1 MKVYLTNS
9 PGTYFWS
16 AGREGERG
24 CLEEANEPGCWLCQ
38 HHHFSA
44 FFSLFLFSCWARL
57 SCKGPSH
64 VCGATQLSVE
74 PLYTAPSNML
84 SRSQVLTKDAN
95 RWQNCVRTGI
105 CRLEFQV
112 LSPPLA
118 GDGKVSKVLRT
129 SKPPC
134 FHLES
139 GSLAA
144 SISMLMIG
152 SDVRYFR
159 DSEKSHWFINTF
171 ELFQSDYA

>member
-1 MKVYLTNS
+1 M
-9 PGTYFWS
+9 
-16 AGREGERG
+16 
-24 CLEEANEPGCWLCQ
+24 
-38 HHHFSA
+38 
-44 FFSLFLFSCWARL
+44 
-57 SCKGPSH
+57 
-64 VCGATQLSVE
+64 CGATQLSVE

-152 SDVRYFR
+152 SDVGILETLKRVTGLLTRLNCFKAITR
-159 DSEKSHWFINTF
+159 DEEKIKLREGDRGHEVERTKVPQRESLVIGKRLALRVSQGEH
-171 ELFQSDYA
+171 QQAGVGM